1 MALEEKVSGNDGAK
15 VGVVPPVRVELP
27 VQGVENMTLNEKD
40 ATDSNHANSITDV
53 TNGNH
58 NKADNI
64 YGYWLLVKRNTRK
77 NQGKRGFKNVGIDF
91 IPSSLGFFGE
101 K

>member
-1 MALEEKVSGNDGAK
+1 MSGNDGAK
-15 VGVVPPVRVELP
+15 VGVVPSVRVELP

-40 ATDSNHANSITDV
+40 VTDSNHANSIMDV

-58 NKADNI
+58 NKEDNI